1 MNETENNTKR
11 EKKLYHKWWIWVIG
25 LIALIFI
32 FRIGSST
39 IEKAMTKDIPNVMGV
54 NYIDAESIL
63 KENGFK
69 VSSVETDA
77 SSILSNDTHNRS
89 VKKDEVFKINNET
102 SPNYNYGRTKDK
114 KITIYYA
121 KDDYTYNKPV
131 ASTTPAPTAKSVD
144 SNETASTSNTSSNW
158 KQFLKDYE
166 GWVDSYIT
174 FMEKYKENP
183 SDTALIAEYGKFMA
197 DTADWATKAQKYE
210 DDLKEMSPDDVAEY
224 TKTMARIIGKLS
236 DIAK

>member
-1 MNETENNTKR
+1 MNETE
-11 EKKLYHKWWIWVIG
+11 
-25 LIALIFI
+25 
-32 FRIGSST
+32 
-39 IEKAMTKDIPNVMGV
+39 
-54 NYIDAESIL
+54 
-63 KENGFK
+63 
-69 VSSVETDA
+69 
-77 SSILSNDTHNRS
+77 
-89 VKKDEVFKINNET
+89 
-102 SPNYNYGRTKDK
+102 
-114 KITIYYA
+114 
-121 KDDYTYNKPV
+121 
-131 ASTTPAPTAKSVD
+131 
-144 SNETASTSNTSSNW
+144 NTSSNW